1 MGYIGIHRDTSGFI
15 GIDRDT
21 MGYIGIALSILSI
34 TKRCATW
41 WMTRGPDQG
50 PSPPPCNSIKAAL
63 FFFLP
68 HIAFRTTA
76 LAFCW
81 RFLGYNT
88 LWAIA
93 IILLHTFA
101 TFVYLYRAEEKPSS
115 KDGLIFSAVLS
126 VLVPLAF
133 YPDERSHRI
142 LMKRT
147 LVCKNIIFFLLISQ
161 LTRFHNLTKN
171 EQRKFHIYFLDKS
184 Y

>member
-1 MGYIGIHRDTSGFI
+1 MSPSCPRSFEKNIFHPINAVLYIYEGIFI
-15 GIDRDT
+15 KTIELTRPTDNNAT
-21 MGYIGIALSILSI
+21 MEYIGIALSILSI

-41 WMTRGPDQG
+41 WMTRGPAQG
-50 PSPPPCNSIKAAL
+50 PSPPSSQWIKAAL

-88 LWAIA
+88 LWAVA
-93 IILLHTFA
+93 IVLLHTIA
-101 TFVYLYRAEEKPSS
+101 TFVFLYRAEEKPRS

-147 LVCKNIIFFLLISQ
+147 LVCKNIINF
-161 LTRFHNLTKN
+161 
-171 EQRKFHIYFLDKS
+171 Y
-184 Y
+184 

>member
-1 MGYIGIHRDTSGFI
+1 MQINALLYICEGIFI
-15 GIDRDT
+15 KFIEIPRTT
-21 MGYIGIALSILSI
+21 MEYPNKIIGLPRTTDNATMEYIGIALSILSI
-34 TKRCATW
+34 TKRCTTW
-41 WMTRGPDQG
+41 WMTRGPAQE
-50 PSPPPCNSIKAAL
+50 PSPPLCHSIMAAL

-68 HIAFRTTA
+68 HIAFRTTS

-88 LWAIA
+88 LWAVA
-93 IILLHTFA
+93 IVLLHTIA
-101 TFVYLYRAEEKPSS
+101 TFVFLYRAEEKSRS

-147 LVCKNIIFFLLISQ
+147 LVCKNIINF
-161 LTRFHNLTKN
+161 
-171 EQRKFHIYFLDKS
+171 Y
-184 Y
+184 

>member
-1 MGYIGIHRDTSGFI
+1 MG
-15 GIDRDT
+15 
-21 MGYIGIALSILSI
+21 
-34 TKRCATW
+34 
-41 WMTRGPDQG
+41 
-50 PSPPPCNSIKAAL
+50 AL

-81 RFLGYNT
+81 RFLGYYT
-88 LWAIA
+88 LWAVA
-93 IILLHTFA
+93 IILLHTIA
-101 TFVYLYRAEEKPSS
+101 TFVFLYRAEEKSRS

-147 LVCKNIIFFLLISQ
+147 LVCKNIINF
-161 LTRFHNLTKN
+161 
-171 EQRKFHIYFLDKS
+171 Y
-184 Y
+184 

>member
-1 MGYIGIHRDTSGFI
+1 MGYMGIHGDTSGFI
-15 GIDRDT
+15 GINRDT
-21 MGYIGIALSILSI
+21 MGYIGIGLSILSI
-34 TKRCATW
+34 TKRCVTW
-41 WMTRGPDQG
+41 WMTRGPAQE
-50 PSPPPCNSIKAAL
+50 PSPPVCHSIMAAL

-68 HIAFRTTA
+68 HIAFRTTS

-88 LWAIA
+88 LWAVA
-93 IILLHTFA
+93 IVLLHTIA
-101 TFVYLYRAEEKPSS
+101 IFVFLYRAEEKPRS

-147 LVCKNIIFFLLISQ
+147 LVCKNIINF
-161 LTRFHNLTKN
+161 
-171 EQRKFHIYFLDKS
+171 Y
-184 Y
+184 